1 MADEIEAL
9 RREIE
14 RKSLELESLKNLF
27 ALKVSSLKKDTIM
40 KFFVNFV
47 VILQYNLIL
56 SVSFIKIYLL

>member
-27 ALKVSSLKKDTIM
+27 ALKVSSL
-40 KFFVNFV
+40 
-47 VILQYNLIL
+47 
-56 SVSFIKIYLL
+56 